1 MFSAHGRKPTNLDEA
16 NEREK
21 DIRYSS
27 RTMLTTDTLREKH
40 CVRHAINELHKLLPP
55 GLANT
60 EQAKRLYEHG
70 CVTVMDIVQLIYR
83 PIEPQGA
90 LKDLEFSRSTMES
103 RWQQGFSD
111 THRTLQAS
119 PWLAPMPTEVG
130 VRVFDT
136 PKGSLNEDC
145 STAS

>member
-1 MFSAHGRKPTNLDEA
+1 MPGIPLPSPF
-16 NEREK
+16 
-21 DIRYSS
+21 
-27 RTMLTTDTLREKH
+27 
-40 CVRHAINELHKLLPP
+40 NELHKLLPP

-83 PIEPQGA
+83 PIEPQGT
-90 LKDLEFSRSTMES
+90 LKDFEFSRSTMES

-111 THRTLQAS
+111 ARGTLQAS
-119 PWLAPMPTEVG
+119 PWLAAMPTEGG

-136 PKGSLNEDC
+136 PRGSLNEDC
-145 STAS
+145 WTAS

>member
-1 MFSAHGRKPTNLDEA
+1 M
-16 NEREK
+16 
-21 DIRYSS
+21 
-27 RTMLTTDTLREKH
+27 
-40 CVRHAINELHKLLPP
+40 LPP

-83 PIEPQGA
+83 PIEPQAA
-90 LKDLEFSRSTMES
+90 LQRLRVQPLDYGISMAIGVL
-103 RWQQGFSD
+103 GCN
-111 THRTLQAS
+111 RTLQAS
-119 PWLAPMPTEVG
+119 PWLAPMPTEAG

-145 STAS
+145 RTAS